1 MEHILYA
8 FHQSMFHSGSN
19 LFFGACK
26 LLISLTFSARLM
38 RAFLEQCNGL
48 FEERA
53 AAVRCCGALIAG
65 SLESTV
71 VRALVQDHIVPT
83 PWAYHSQGT
92 KGRQTALKGL
102 HPTLVSAY
110 CSSLGDGQ
118 AMKTMTQLRH
128 LKFPAAMLLFTI
140 AASGCTF
147 VSNQLGGMKA
157 AELLSRAKVPA
168 VCNDGKSAFDK
179 APCDRAF
186 CLGPLA
192 MEVAVA
198 EEQVACCPDES
209 DGRCP
214 SAKFIQPP
222 SPIVQVPSHDN
233 VRSVLGGKGQGL
245 NCSIPSFVEPLFFDP
260 SQFNTENGTPAAPLS
275 LQFAQAC
282 YAHDMCYRHGAAT
295 YGYEKA
301 DCDDLLFDQTYRL
314 CTSIYRSRTNVAQS
328 SKQEKDSIQTCKAQ
342 AGSVYLGVAEFGGR
356 SFQPLGQSTFFEFD
370 PMARATR
377 APFRVSRLIPRGE
390 AGSRESWELL
400 HYRFGPDNVS
410 MRTQNGQWKTLGGI
424 GNRRLR
430 QMPAPRSSGRTERS
444 DGEIESTYVIAQRDV
459 LRNTGT
465 RIMVLPQG
473 GTTVTELQRPASK
486 PDDEA
491 FDCNSAVH
499 LPVSSSAGVTM
510 YTFGI
515 ATLDNSRERCPPLIT
530 QGSSSIKISPIR
542 LDALASANYYR
553 LQQLEPMLGRFGMAG
568 EPQLLMLARGTVYPR
583 GSGTDRAAQAASSR
597 GDGYKQKATAFTVSL
612 DGKARGA
619 EAVDIPEA
627 ELPVAPFLRESAA
640 RDGLLSLHA
649 AASNGVE
656 ATLWQR
662 TDAGEEG
669 GWNVTRSRIP
679 DLTTSWLEMPA
690 QVLAGQH
697 GDRVIL
703 TRIDLNSNQAV
714 HSTSPRIVN
723 LQFQALSLD
732 KGGSWRR
739 VACSKKSVAI
749 GPLPDSESKVFRIQP
764 EAAWRNAQAIPFWKS
779 AETISVF
786 FVPHPGE
793 EQQQLLDGQLG
804 DGLEPV
810 ECDFT

>member
-1 MEHILYA
+1 MT
-8 FHQSMFHSGSN
+8 MR
-19 LFFGACK
+19 
-26 LLISLTFSARLM
+26 LL
-38 RAFLEQCNGL
+38 G
-48 FEERA
+48 
-53 AAVRCCGALIAG
+53 
-65 SLESTV
+65 
-71 VRALVQDHIVPT
+71 
-83 PWAYHSQGT
+83 
-92 KGRQTALKGL
+92 
-102 HPTLVSAY
+102 
-110 CSSLGDGQ
+110 
-118 AMKTMTQLRH
+118 H
-128 LKFPAAMLLFTI
+128 LKIRAAMLCFTI
-140 AASGCTF
+140 ATSGCTV

-168 VCNDGKSAFDK
+168 VCHDGTSSFAK

-198 EEQVACCPDES
+198 EAQVTCCPDEPN
-209 DGRCP
+209 GICP

-222 SPIVQVPSHDN
+222 SPIVQVPAHES

-260 SQFNTENGTPAAPLS
+260 SQFDTKNGTPAAPLS

-295 YGYEKA
+295 YGYQKA

-314 CTSIYRSRTNVAQS
+314 CTSIYRSRTNVANS
-328 SKQEKDSIQTCKAQ
+328 SKQGKDAIQTCKAQ
-342 AGSVYLGVAEFGGR
+342 AGSVYLGVAGFGKQ

-377 APFRVSRLIPRGE
+377 APFRVSRLIQGSE
-390 AGSRESWELL
+390 AGWELV

-410 MRTQNGQWKTLGGI
+410 MRTHDGQWHTLGGV
-424 GNRRLR
+424 GNHRLQ
-430 QMPAPRSSGRTERS
+430 QMPAPRFSVRTGRP
-444 DGEIESTYVIAQRDV
+444 GAEIESTYFIAQRDV

-465 RIMVLPQG
+465 RLMVLPQG
-473 GTTVTELQRPASK
+473 GITVAELQRPTSK

-499 LPVSSSAGVTM
+499 LPVSSSHGVTM

-515 ATLDNSRERCPPLIT
+515 ATLGNASEKCPSLIA
-530 QGSSSIKISPIR
+530 QGSSSIRISPIR
-542 LDALASANYYR
+542 LDAFASANYYR
-553 LQQLEPMLGRFGMAG
+553 LQQLEPMLGRFGAAG
-568 EPQLLMLARGTVYPR
+568 EPQLLMLARGAVHPR
-583 GSGTDRAAQAASSR
+583 GSGQAGAAQAASSR
-597 GDGYKQKATAFTVSL
+597 GDGFKQKATAVTVSL

-619 EAVDIPEA
+619 QLVDIPEI

-649 AASNGVE
+649 APSNGVE

-662 TDAGEEG
+662 TEEEEG
-669 GWNVTRSRIP
+669 RWNVHRSRIP
-679 DLTTSWLEMPA
+679 DLTPSWLEMPA
-690 QVLAGQH
+690 QVLVGQN

-703 TRIDLNSNQAV
+703 TRIDLDSEQAV
-714 HSTSPRIVN
+714 HTKPPRMVD
-723 LQFQALSLD
+723 LQFQVLSID
-732 KGGSWRR
+732 NDGSWRR
-739 VACSKKSVAI
+739 IACAKKSVPI
-749 GPLPDSESKVFRIQP
+749 GPLPNSEPKVFRIKP

-779 AETISVF
+779 AGTVGVF

-793 EQQQLLDGQLG
+793 EHQQLLDAPLS
-804 DGLEPV
+804 DGLKPV
-810 ECDFT
+810 ECNFA